1 MTARKRL
8 ARLAAATALPSI
20 LFGCGEPAVSYS
32 KEVQPILQTHCV
44 ECHTGTGAGIT
55 KTGLDMGSHEG
66 LMKGTKFGPVIK
78 PGDSLS
84 STLVLLI
91 EGKADPSI
99 NMPHGGREPMPQTQI
114 AVIRTWV
121 DQGAKN
127 N

>member
-8 ARLAAATALPSI
+8 GRFAAAAALPAI
-20 LFGCGEPAVSYS
+20 LIGCGEPAVSYS

-44 ECHTGTGAGIT
+44 ECHTGAGTGLA
-55 KTGLDMGSHEG
+55 KSGLDMGSYEG
-66 LMKGTKFGPVIK
+66 LMKGTKLGPVIK
-78 PGDSLS
+78 PGNSVS

-99 NMPHGGREPMPQTQI
+99 NMPHGGKEPMPKDQI